1 MSDIDE
7 LKSLVTQQVREAAA
21 AQARQD
27 QLIAAAQARQ
37 DALIA
42 ELTRARIAH
51 PGAPADG
58 DADAA
63 ATAADAARVA
73 ARTEKFNKLAIALRK
88 SFKVKE
94 YKDSGAETIKEWL
107 LKFNQEITTLKRY
120 SGITDDLSRD
130 EWVELFKDKLDHQVV
145 KRVNTTFAA
154 KSPDPWN
161 WNEVTQEQ
169 LLDIMKQ
176 EYGKKTIEVSEVLL

>member
-1 MSDIDE
+1 M
-7 LKSLVTQQVREAAA
+7 
-21 AQARQD
+21 
-27 QLIAAAQARQ
+27 
-37 DALIA
+37 
-42 ELTRARIAH
+42 
-51 PGAPADG
+51 
-58 DADAA
+58 
-63 ATAADAARVA
+63 
-73 ARTEKFNKLAIALRK
+73 KF
-88 SFKVKE
+88 
-94 YKDSGAETIKEWL
+94 D
-107 LKFNQEITTLKRY
+107 QEITTLKRY

-176 EYGKKTIEVSEVLL
+176 EYGKKTTEVSEVLLQFGPDRMKKPPEMSIAKFLHPWQEQLPEILTPTSDAEFRKLADVIKRALFYHCLEDNYIQNKLCELKEEDTNFKKVF

>member
-1 MSDIDE
+1 MDIEE
-7 LKSLVTQQVREAAA
+7 LKGLVAKQIKEAAA
-21 AQARQD
+21 AQV
-27 QLIAAAQARQ
+27 RQ

-42 ELTRARIAH
+42 ELQRARIAH

-63 ATAADAARVA
+63 AAAADAARVA

-107 LKFNQEITTLKRY
+107 LKFDQEITTLKRY

-145 KRVNTTFAA
+145 KRLNTAFAA
-154 KSPDPWN
+154 KSPDPW
-161 WNEVTQEQ
+161 
-169 LLDIMKQ
+169 K
-176 EYGKKTIEVSEVLL
+176 